1 MRRRIRYPLVQADH
15 PRPSELHSEAAALR
29 ASFIDPQAAGTA
41 VQPHSIVKRPLVK
54 KAVYTAAHVSGLS
67 RVLAMRYRGRGIIF
81 ALHSVTKDDAFHS
94 DATLRCPVGTL
105 DWTLRRL
112 RQLRIDVVTLDEAV
126 ERLGARSARRFAVF
140 TFDDGFADNL
150 THALPVM
157 EKFAAP
163 FTLYVNTGMIN
174 RDIDAWWFGVAALI
188 RARDRIDL
196 PGLGHFNC
204 ADCTAKQRTYVAI
217 EAAVHAEFD
226 LLPIV
231 RRAIADAGIEIAAEV
246 DREALTVQQLKK
258 LAQHPL
264 VTIGGHTTTHRN
276 LARASA
282 AAVRAEMA
290 DNKKFLEHLIGIP
303 IAHNAYPFGH
313 AGACGEREADIS
325 RSLGFRTAVTT
336 RVGTLFPEHRHHL
349 HALPRI
355 CLNRDET
362 AATLQCKLNGFN
374 RAITSRFGDPIA
386 RM

>member
-1 MRRRIRYPLVQADH
+1 MQLH
-15 PRPSELHSEAAALR
+15 P
-29 ASFIDPQAAGTA
+29 
-41 VQPHSIVKRPLVK
+41 IVKRALVK
-54 KAVYTAAHVSGLS
+54 RAVYAAAHVSGLS
-67 RVLAMRYRGRGIIF
+67 RALAMRYRGRGIIF
-81 ALHSVTKDDAFHS
+81 ALHSVTEEDAFHS
-94 DATLRCPVGTL
+94 DETLRCPVGKL

-112 RQLRIDVVTLDEAV
+112 RQLGIDVVTMDEAV
-126 ERLGARSARRFAVF
+126 ERLSARSARRFAVF

-150 THALPVM
+150 TRALPVM

-188 RARDRIDL
+188 RTRDRIDL

-204 ADCTAKQRTYVAI
+204 ADRADKQRAYAAI
-217 EAAVHAEFD
+217 EAAVHANFD

-246 DREALTVQQLKK
+246 DREALTVRQLKE
-258 LAQHPL
+258 LSQHPL

-282 AAVRAEMA
+282 AAVRDEMVE
-290 DNKKFLEHLIGIP
+290 NRKFLQDLTGI
-303 IAHNAYPFGH
+303 AVTHNAYPFGH
-313 AGACGEREADIS
+313 SGACGEREADIS

-336 RVGTLFPEHRHHL
+336 RVGTVFSEHRHHL

-355 CLNRDET
+355 CLNHDET
-362 AATLQCKLNGFN
+362 AATLHCKLDGFN
-374 RAITSRFGDPIA
+374 RAIASRFGDPIA
-386 RM
+386 LM